1 MDCVEWYQ
9 RQVWVADAVE
19 EMECNG
25 MDDNGVKQMEKQ
37 VREVLRNE
45 KANALVVGVRKW
57 LNWMEADGKA
67 FFQAPGAVMKKAT
80 DVCRHKNCDKPE
92 ARAI

>member
-1 MDCVEWYQ
+1 MWSDTQW
-9 RQVWVADAVE
+9 QVWVADAVE

-25 MDDNGVKQMEKQ
+25 IDDNGVKQMGKQ

-57 LNWMEADGKA
+57 LN
-67 FFQAPGAVMKKAT
+67 
-80 DVCRHKNCDKPE
+80 
-92 ARAI
+92 